1 MSCFEDI
8 WFFDNMV
15 DNYISKSNK
24 LVGYANY
31 NVSKIR
37 LMQALK
43 KERIWHTCELG
54 TNLVMTTDTTEN
66 SNVTRGEAN
75 AKGKKKA
82 TTMTPCDTST

>member
-54 TNLVMTTDTTEN
+54 TNLVMTTDKRQRKEEGDN
-66 SNVTRGEAN
+66 YD
-75 AKGKKKA
+75 
-82 TTMTPCDTST
+82 TMRYQHLKMT